1 MKRKVSIVSIITV
14 ALMVMLSLLVAGC
27 ISSVPSTATSSL
39 LPTGS
44 TVSPAPSATVA
55 AVFLEIS
62 QPEDNSFVTTNTVQV
77 KGRTLTVAVVSVQGN
92 VVDVDSNGNFSATVA
107 LDEGPNMIEVIASD
121 EAGNEVQNSIVV
133 TFERGG

>member
-1 MKRKVSIVSIITV
+1 MKRKVSIFSIITV

-27 ISSVPSTATSSL
+27 VSSSPGTATPSL

-44 TVSPAPSATVA
+44 NVSPSPSATA
-55 AVFLEIS
+55 AAMFLDIS

-77 KGRTLTVAVVSVQGN
+77 RGRTLTGAVVSVQGN

-107 LDEGPNMIEVIASD
+107 LDEGPNVIEVIASD